1 MAVSGP
7 GTGILVVEDDADWR
21 QLVRLWLKT
30 AGYKDARFAET
41 GRQGLRLAGVRPP
54 DCVIL
59 DLQLGDME
67 GTEVVK
73 RLRAQP
79 RTADVP
85 ILMMTSF
92 SAERAGCLRK
102 GADYFIAKSPNGEE
116 LLATLEALFRRRDID
131 ARLIRRG
138 DLALRPDT
146 REVFVAGASA
156 GVLTPKTFEL
166 FVALIGRAP
175 APVPREELLG
185 LVGNRD
191 GPSRSRALDILVNRL
206 RRSLPAELA
215 RRIRAVR
222 GFGYAFLG

>member
-1 MAVSGP
+1 MSVP
-7 GTGILVVEDDADWR
+7 GTRILVVEDDADWR
-21 QLVRLWLKT
+21 QLIRLWLKT
-30 AGYKDARFAET
+30 AGYKDARFADT
-41 GRQGLRLAGVRPP
+41 GRKGLRLAGALPP

-59 DLQLGDME
+59 DLQLADMD

-73 RLRAQP
+73 RLRAAP
-79 RTADVP
+79 RTAEIPV
-85 ILMMTSF
+85 LMMTSF

-146 REVFVAGASA
+146 REVFVAGAST
-156 GVLTPKTFEL
+156 GVLTPKAFEL

-175 APVPREELLG
+175 APVPRDELLG

-191 GPSRSRALDILVNRL
+191 GHSRSRALDILVNRL
-206 RRSLPAELA
+206 RKALPPEVG